1 MQIERQVLLL
11 LVNFPQNFL
20 LLRYHRQ
27 HLRNRQ
33 PHHLSVLPRKPPK
46 KYQQQYQKQR
56 LCFSKIKPER
66 ERVHLGEL
74 VGCTAGDLGDTE
86 EEKIRL
92 EILEL
97 VQQLCLRILT
107 QLMDLD
113 SRYDIFTNK
122 NETTRKSEAKLK
134 RDFRKH
140 RNP

>member
-1 MQIERQVLLL
+1 MQIKRQVLLL
-11 LVNFPQNFL
+11 LVNFPQNLL

-27 HLRNRQ
+27 HLHNRQ
-33 PHHLSVLPRKPPK
+33 PNHLSVLPRKPPK

-74 VGCTAGDLGDTE
+74 VGCTAGDLGDAE
-86 EEKIRL
+86 EGKIRFK
-92 EILEL
+92 ILEL
-97 VQQLCLRILT
+97 VQQLGLRFLT

-113 SRYDIFTNK
+113 SCCDIFTNK
-122 NETTRKSEAKLK
+122 NVRTQKLEAKLK

-140 RNP
+140 RKP